1 MPKTIRIPA
10 QETVTIYRR
19 NFSSL
24 VMDIPF
30 DAVALNEE
38 APKGEVTI
46 QGSNWV
52 FPKPSSD
59 PAVAAPQSGAGRL
72 LGYVFQH
79 SGDSPRPCRNH
90 PARTRW
96 VPVWLVD
103 RSDRD
108 RGSRDG
114 GGCRDLSGGYISNT
128 SLWILVEA
136 FPDAMSLRC

>member
-52 FPKPSSD
+52 FPRVHPS
-59 PAVAAPQSGAGRL
+59 
-72 LGYVFQH
+72 Y
-79 SGDSPRPCRNH
+79 
-90 PARTRW
+90 
-96 VPVWLVD
+96 
-103 RSDRD
+103 
-108 RGSRDG
+108 
-114 GGCRDLSGGYISNT
+114 
-128 SLWILVEA
+128 
-136 FPDAMSLRC
+136 AMSNNAYPRMMARAVNLGVLTAH

>member
-52 FPKPSSD
+52 FPKPTVTQPLQPHNQVRAGFWDTFFSIRVTAHV
-59 PAVAAPQSGAGRL
+59 PVEITLPGRGGFPFGWLIGAIAIGVAVMVGAVAIFLAG
-72 LGYVFQH
+72 
-79 SGDSPRPCRNH
+79 
-90 PARTRW
+90 T
-96 VPVWLVD
+96 
-103 RSDRD
+103 
-108 RGSRDG
+108 
-114 GGCRDLSGGYISNT
+114 
-128 SLWILVEA
+128 
-136 FPDAMSLRC
+136 

>member
-52 FPKPSSD
+52 LPKP
-59 PAVAAPQSGAGRL
+59 AVTQPLQPHNQVRAGFWDTFFSIRVT
-72 LGYVFQH
+72 G
-79 SGDSPRPCRNH
+79 PRPCRNH
-90 PARTRW
+90 PAKTRW